1 LSEIAIFH
9 QPVTSSARKVALRLA
24 DARRRARQLA
34 TENVGGQRK
43 ETRMTWRELNNQL
56 REATKVKPIL
66 ELYKAERKGKRRK
79 RWLTR
84 IYCRYSSLRL
94 KKEMKA
100 VASAESFV

>member
-1 LSEIAIFH
+1 MW
-9 QPVTSSARKVALRLA
+9 VDKGRKI
-24 DARRRARQLA
+24 
-34 TENVGGQRK
+34 
-43 ETRMTWRELNNQL
+43 RMTWRELNDQL

-66 ELYKAERKGKRRK
+66 QLYKAERKGKRRK

-84 IYCRYSSLRL
+84 IYCRYSYLRR